1 MESGISAVTR
11 QKHIPGMRMLAM
23 ANGSFDRKTL
33 DRLERVGG
41 VALMAKVIDQ
51 FLEKVPLRMD
61 DACERG
67 RAGDLNGL
75 GHAVRSIASAAGN
88 VGATEIS
95 DMAGRINRLAE
106 AGAKD
111 VVLPMLVQLDDMLGH
126 VQSWLQK
133 EKNAYGSPQ
142 G

>member
-1 MESGISAVTR
+1 
-11 QKHIPGMRMLAM
+11 MLAKM
-23 ANGSFDRKTL
+23 EGPFDRRAL
-33 DRLERVGG
+33 DTLERTGG

-61 DACERG
+61 DACDRG
-67 RAGDLNGL
+67 RAGDLSGL
-75 GHAVRSIASAAGN
+75 GRAVRFIGTAAVN

-111 VVLPMLVQLDDMLGH
+111 IVLPLLCQLDDMLCH
-126 VQSWLQK
+126 AKSW
-133 EKNAYGSPQ
+133 
-142 G
+142 

>member
-1 MESGISAVTR
+1 MF
-11 QKHIPGMRMLAM
+11 AM
-23 ANGSFDRKTL
+23 TDRSFDRKAL
-33 DRLERVGG
+33 DSLERVGG

-75 GHAVRSIASAAGN
+75 GRAVQSIGFAAGN
-88 VGATEIS
+88 VGATEVS
-95 DMAGRINRLAE
+95 DMTGRINRLAE

-111 VVLPMLVQLDDMLGH
+111 VVLPLLCQLDDMIVH

-133 EKNAYGSPQ
+133 EKNTYGSR
-142 G
+142 GD

>member
-1 MESGISAVTR
+1 M
-11 QKHIPGMRMLAM
+11 GMRPVDFSYPHPEFDMLAM
-23 ANGSFDRKTL
+23 REGPYDRRAL
-33 DRLERVGG
+33 DSLERTGG

-61 DACERG
+61 DACDRG

-75 GHAVRSIASAAGN
+75 GRAVQYIGTAAGN

-95 DMAGRINRLAE
+95 DMAGRINKLAE

-111 VVLPMLVQLDDMLGH
+111 IVLPLLCQLDDMLGH
-126 VQSWLQK
+126 AKSWLQK
-133 EKNAYGSPQ
+133 EKSTFGYRAG
-142 G
+142 

>member
-1 MESGISAVTR
+1 MPSMSYG
-11 QKHIPGMRMLAM
+11 P
-23 ANGSFDRKTL
+23 FDRKAL

-67 RAGDLNGL
+67 RAGDLSGL
-75 GHAVRSIASAAGN
+75 GRAVQSIGAAAGN
-88 VGATEIS
+88 VGATDIS

-111 VVLPMLVQLDDMLGH
+111 VVLPLLCQLDDMLGH
-126 VQSWLQK
+126 VQSMLVR
-133 EKNAYGSPQ
+133 EKNTYGTRA

>member
-1 MESGISAVTR
+1 
-11 QKHIPGMRMLAM
+11 MLVM
-23 ANGSFDRKTL
+23 ANGLFDRKAL

-41 VALMAKVIDQ
+41 MALMAKVIDQ

-67 RAGDLNGL
+67 RAGDLSGL
-75 GHAVRSIASAAGN
+75 GHAVQSIASAAGN

-133 EKNAYGSPQ
+133 EKNTYGSPQ

>member
-1 MESGISAVTR
+1 M
-11 QKHIPGMRMLAM
+11 M
-23 ANGSFDRKTL
+23 ARSDIHYDRKTL
-33 DRLERVGG
+33 ERLERVGG

-61 DACERG
+61 DACESG
-67 RAGDLNGL
+67 RSGDLASMGQ
-75 GHAVRSIASAAGN
+75 AVESIATHAWN

-95 DMAGRINRLAE
+95 DMAGRINKLAA

-111 VVLPMLVQLDDMLGH
+111 TVLPLLCQLDDMLVH
-126 VQSWLQK
+126 INSWLQK
-133 EKNAYGSPQ
+133 EKTMHGRSE